1 MKYAILEGDVV
12 VNIAASDRALGAGW
26 AAIPTGVPVQIGDR
40 CVSGVFY
47 APSGAPRL
55 APETAIVAA
64 QLDAYETAY
73 QEGVQSA

>member
-1 MKYAILEGDVV
+1 MKYAILESDVV

-26 AAIPTGVPVQIGDR
+26 AAIPTGVPVQIGDTYR
-40 CVSGVFY
+40 TGVFY
-47 APSGAPRL
+47 APDGTPRL

-73 QEGVQSA
+73 REGVQSA